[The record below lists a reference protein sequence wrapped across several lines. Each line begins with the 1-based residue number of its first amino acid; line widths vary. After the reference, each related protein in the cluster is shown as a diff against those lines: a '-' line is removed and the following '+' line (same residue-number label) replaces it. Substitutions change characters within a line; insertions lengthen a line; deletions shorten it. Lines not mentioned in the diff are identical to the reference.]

1 MPSPLPR
8 LALAALA
15 FVASAS
21 AARAQFVFS
30 FDYQGPT
37 VSDLDTASGQLLSES
52 DVLRPAGQGPAFG
65 PLEVPQVLFNGAQ
78 LGLQAY
84 AGCLGHLPGTP
95 CGIELDA
102 LSDGRDPLP
111 TPAGT
116 PLPLP
121 PAKRWWFSVD
131 EHAVGIAGP
140 TFLHAAVRTEAPV
153 GDSCADVFVDV
164 GLPGGPLP
172 PFAVPPRNAGTFDG
186 NGLTS
191 GSGFAYFG
199 VGLVEPNFPGAT
211 LPEPGDNLDAL
222 DIGMPSTFPPGGVFF
237 SLDAGF
243 IDPLTSKP
251 ASNSAALQG
260 FRGADVLRVAAPG
273 TAPVLYA
280 SANALGLDLFGVG
293 IDDLDALIVGENG
306 DNVYQPSKTPFAFL
320 AAGGPDML
328 MFSVRRGSAVV
339 GAQDSIFGIPIEPGD
354 VLIPPV
360 NGGLSPFPGI
370 FIAAE
375 NLGLAT
381 VRSGTAT
388 LFGDDLDAL
397 ETTDPPCFDCNGN
410 GVEDSV
416 DISTGASS
424 DNNGNGIPDECEQ
437 SAGATCTCPTA
448 SAPCG
453 NGDPGAGCGNSTG
466 SGGTLTP
473 SGTTS
478 VFADDL
484 ALISS
489 SLPPNVFGLV
499 FMGTQPAF
507 ATFGDGIR
515 CVGGQTYRYGAVNS
529 GPAGTFTLGR
539 GIAGASCGLFPAS
552 GCIDPGE
559 TWYFQTWYRDPSGPC
574 GTSFN
579 VTNGLTVTFT
589 P

>member
-1 MPSPLPR
+1 MSLLPSR

-15 FVASAS
+15 CFAAASTAS
-21 AARAQFVFS
+21 AQFVFS

-37 VSDLDTASGQLLSES
+37 VSDQDTVGGQLLSES
-52 DVLRPAGQGPAFG
+52 DVLLSAGGSPAFG
-65 PLEVPQVLFNGAQ
+65 PLGTPQVRLNGAQ

-102 LSDGRDPLP
+102 LSDGRDALP

-116 PLPLP
+116 PMPLP

-131 EHAVGIAGP
+131 EHAIGIAGP
-140 TFLHAAVRTEAPV
+140 TLLHAAVRTEAPV
-153 GDSCADVFVDV
+153 GDACADVFVDV

-172 PFAVPPRNAGTFDG
+172 PFAVPPVNAGTTDG

-191 GSGFAYFG
+191 GSGFAYIG
-199 VGLVEPNFPGAT
+199 VGLVEPNPPSTT
-211 LPEPGDNLDAL
+211 LPEVGDNLDAL
-222 DIGMPSTFPPGGVFF
+222 DIGDWQGFPAGGVYF

-243 IDPLTSKP
+243 PDPLAGKP
-251 ASNSAALQG
+251 ASNSAVLQG
-260 FRGADVLRVAAPG
+260 FRGADVLRTPVAG

-280 SANALGLDLFGVG
+280 SATTLGLDLLGPG
-293 IDDLDALIVGENG
+293 TDDLDALIVGENG
-306 DNVYQPSKTPFAFL
+306 DNVYQPAATPFAYL

-328 MFSVRRGSAVV
+328 MFSVRRGSAVI
-339 GAQDSIFGIPIEPGD
+339 GLPDSIFGLPIEPGD

-360 NGGLSPFPGI
+360 AGGASPFPGI

-381 VRSGTAT
+381 VRSGTAGA
-388 LFGDDLDAL
+388 FGDDLDAL
-397 ETTDPPCFDCNGN
+397 ETTSTPCFDCNGN

-416 DISTGASS
+416 DISTGASADS
-424 DNNGNGIPDECEQ
+424 NDNGIPDECEQ
-437 SAGATCTCPTA
+437 TAGATCSCPTA
-448 SAPCG
+448 SAPCA
-453 NGDPGAGCGNSTG
+453 NGDPNAGCKNSTG
-466 SGGTLTP
+466 AGGTLTA

-484 ALISS
+484 ALTAA
-489 SLPPNVFGLV
+489 SLPTNVFGLV
-499 FMGTQPAF
+499 FMGTQPAL
-507 ATFGDGIR
+507 APFGDGLR
-515 CVGGQTYRYGAVNS
+515 CVGGQTFRYGLQNS
-529 GPAGTFTLGR
+529 GPTGSFALGR
-539 GIAGASCGLFPAS
+539 GVAGASCGLFPAS
-552 GCIDPGE
+552 GCIDVGE
-559 TWYFQTWYRDPSGPC
+559 TWYFQAWYRDPFGPC

-579 VTNGLTVTFT
+579 VTNGLTLTFT